1 MQKVVM
7 IVEDEPN
14 LIEVICLILSE
25 DNYKFV
31 ACPTVRVYRQELS
44 KQIPDLII
52 LDVRLP
58 DGNGID
64 ICTEIKSH
72 ETLKEVPVI
81 LMSAH
86 LDAKNSAECCAD
98 TFVEKPFSIEV
109 FRQKVRQLLNKFSP
123 PHAEVM

>member
-1 MQKVVM
+1 MQKVLM
-7 IVEDEPN
+7 IVEDEPTI
-14 LIEVICLILSE
+14 IEVICLILSE

-31 ACPTVRVYRQELS
+31 ACPTIKVYRQELS

-52 LDVRLP
+52 LDVGLP

-72 ETLKEVPVI
+72 KILQEIPVI

-86 LDAKNSAECCAD
+86 LDAKNSAEYCAD
-98 TFVEKPFSIEV
+98 LFIEKPFSIDV
-109 FRQKVRQLLNKFSP
+109 FRQQITRLLNRLLTP
-123 PHAEVM
+123 